1 MTGRL
6 GWAVLAAVL
15 VSACGGEETKGGTS
29 ETCGAEDGSD
39 VCEVFRLVNQ
49 ERIAVDRPALAW
61 NAELAEA
68 AQLHA
73 EDMVDQGYFDHVSL
87 DGSSFSDRAKD
98 AGYDAFPSGENIAQ
112 GQKTPEQV
120 MDSWLSS
127 SGHAANIRSIDHN
140 EIGVGLDGVT
150 WVQVFGQ
157 R

>member
-39 VCEVFRLVNQ
+39 VCEVFGIVNE
-49 ERIAVDRPALAW
+49 ERAGMDLPAYAW
-61 NAELAEA
+61 NAELAQA

-73 EDMVDQGYFDHVSL
+73 EDMVDQGYFDHTSL
-87 DGSSFSDRAKD
+87 DGRDFSARAKD

-112 GQKTPEQV
+112 GQKTPAQV
-120 MDSWLSS
+120 MDSWMGS
-127 SGHAANIRSIDHN
+127 SGHRANILSADHS